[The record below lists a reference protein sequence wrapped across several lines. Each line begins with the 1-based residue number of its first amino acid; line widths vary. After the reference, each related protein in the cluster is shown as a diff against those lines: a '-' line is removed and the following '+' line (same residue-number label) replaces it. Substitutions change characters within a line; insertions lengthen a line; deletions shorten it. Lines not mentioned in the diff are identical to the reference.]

1 MVARGAKGSN
11 GMALMVWLERPL
23 GQNGLSQ
30 KGYVRSAF
38 CAKPQTK
45 LYITV
50 SAGDTNAADEEM
62 GVAPGG
68 TVLMRLMLPPVV
80 VF

>member
-38 CAKPQTK
+38 CSKPQTK
-45 LYITV
+45 LYT
-50 SAGDTNAADEEM
+50 AGIGFFELR
-62 GVAPGG
+62 PSQS
-68 TVLMRLMLPPVV
+68 PVERKC
-80 VF
+80 